1 MKLTKKQI
9 IDGLYQFV
17 TDEVVPTMN
26 GDKLTQFVLITAI
39 NFVKAN
45 VKLIDAIFANPMLN
59 TLKDGDSEYYVVDA
73 LFTAM
78 EKAMGELG
86 SLPIKIPVPGL
97 FDAGGEKTLTFK
109 ANDISALRRY
119 MEQQIGGVVE

>member
-9 IDGLYQFV
+9 VDGLYQFV

-26 GDKLTQFVLITAI
+26 GDKMAQFVLITAI

-45 VKLIDAIFANPMLN
+45 SKLVDSIFANPMLN
-59 TLKDGDSEYYVVDA
+59 TLKDDGGEYYVVDA
-73 LFTAM
+73 LFAAM

-86 SLPIKIPVPGL
+86 SLPIKVPIPGL
-97 FDAGGEKTLTFK
+97 FDSGSEKTLTFK
-109 ANDISALRRY
+109 SNDIAALRRY
-119 MEQQIGGVVE
+119 MEQQIGGVVS